1 MSSWWAK
8 FVILAS
14 TVAMVA
20 IRAPHGQ
27 RSRTIKVVKTR
38 KGGLETG
45 LLTFATLTFLLP
57 LVWIASPVFSFAD
70 YPLRATNFIV
80 GTVGLAVGLWL
91 FYRAHADLGRNWSV
105 TLEIRDKHQL
115 VTGGIYSLVRHPMLL
130 VASCLF
136 SRPGTRV
143 AQLGGRPSLRGRDGF
158 GLRLPPA
165 TGRANDARRIRRRIQ
180 GLHATNQTP
189 HPAHLVSAR

>member
-38 KGGLETG
+38 KGGPETG

-91 FYRAHADLGRNWSV
+91 FYQAHADLGRNWSV

-115 VTGGIYSLVRHPMLL
+115 VTGGIYSLVRHPMYLSLL
-130 VASCLF
+130 VYSAGQVLVLPNWVVGPAYGVAMALVF
-136 SRPGTRV
+136 AFRLRPEEQMMLDV
-143 AQLGGRPSLRGRDGF
+143 F
-158 GLRLPPA
+158 GDEYKVYMRRTKRLIP
-165 TGRANDARRIRRRIQ
+165 GIW
-180 GLHATNQTP
+180 
-189 HPAHLVSAR
+189 

>member
-1 MSSWWAK
+1 MNSWWAK

-27 RSRTIKVVKTR
+27 RSRTIKVVKAR

-70 YPLRATNFIV
+70 YPLRATNFII

-91 FYRAHADLGRNWSV
+91 FYQAHADLGRNWSV
-105 TLEIRDKHQL
+105 TLEIRDEHQV
-115 VTGGIYSLVRHPMLL
+115 VTGGIYSLVRHPMYLSLL
-130 VASCLF
+130 VYSAGQVLVLPNWVVGPAYGVAMALVF
-136 SRPGTRV
+136 AFRLRPEEQMMLDV
-143 AQLGGRPSLRGRDGF
+143 F
-158 GLRLPPA
+158 GDEYNVYMRRTKRLIP
-165 TGRANDARRIRRRIQ
+165 GIW
-180 GLHATNQTP
+180 
-189 HPAHLVSAR
+189 

>member
-27 RSRTIKVVKTR
+27 RSRTIKVVKAR

-70 YPLRATNFIV
+70 YPLRATNLIL

-91 FYRAHADLGRNWSV
+91 FYQAHADLGRNWSV
-105 TLEIRDKHQL
+105 TLEIRDEHQL
-115 VTGGIYSLVRHPMLL
+115 VTGGIYSLVRHPMYLSLL
-130 VASCLF
+130 VYSAGQVLVLPNWVVGPAYGVAMALVF
-136 SRPGTRV
+136 AFRLRPEEQMMLDV
-143 AQLGGRPSLRGRDGF
+143 F
-158 GLRLPPA
+158 GDEYKVYMRRTKRLIP
-165 TGRANDARRIRRRIQ
+165 GIW
-180 GLHATNQTP
+180 
-189 HPAHLVSAR
+189 

>member
-27 RSRTIKVVKTR
+27 RSRTIKVVKAR

-70 YPLRATNFIV
+70 YPLRATNFII

-91 FYRAHADLGRNWSV
+91 FYQAHADLGRNWSV
-105 TLEIRDKHQL
+105 TLEIRDEHQL
-115 VTGGIYSLVRHPMLL
+115 VTGGIYSLVRHPMYLSLL
-130 VASCLF
+130 VYSAGQVLVLPNWVVGPAYGVAMALVF
-136 SRPGTRV
+136 AFRLRPEEQMMLDV
-143 AQLGGRPSLRGRDGF
+143 F
-158 GLRLPPA
+158 GDEYKVYMRRTKRLIP
-165 TGRANDARRIRRRIQ
+165 GIW
-180 GLHATNQTP
+180 
-189 HPAHLVSAR
+189 